1 VTSSIAMK
9 RPVPVQAPDFVQ
21 KFTAKI
27 IAGEGEMLPV
37 SALPIDGT
45 YPTGT
50 AQWEKR
56 NISLEIPVW
65 DADLCIQCGKCV
77 LVCPHAVIRAKV
89 YEEKELANAPE
100 TFKSSPARW
109 KEFKDLKYTLQ
120 VAPEDCTGC
129 GICVEICP
137 AKNKSEVKLKAINL
151 REQLPLRKTEAQ
163 NWAFFLNLPET
174 DRATLN
180 LSTVKDTQLL
190 RPLFEFS
197 LACMGCGETPYLK
210 LISQLYGDRAII
222 ANATGCSSIYGG
234 NLPTTPWA
242 QNKEGRGPAWS
253 NSLFED
259 NAEFGLGMRL
269 TLDKRIEYARELV
282 DRLRGSIGTELV
294 DQILQAD
301 QKTDQGINAQRDRIA
316 QLKSKLQYD
325 PSVDA
330 KSLISIAD
338 VFVDKLVWIVG
349 GDGWAYDIGYGGLD
363 HVLASGRNVNIIVL
377 DTEVYSNT
385 GGQMSKS
392 TPRAAVAKFAA
403 GGKPLAKK
411 DLARLAMTYGNV
423 YVAQIAMGANDAQ
436 TIKAINEAAAY
447 DGPSLIIAYSHCI
460 AHGINMTKGME
471 QQKLATTSGYWPL
484 FRYNPD
490 LAKAGHNPLQIDS
503 KAPAISLE
511 KYIYNETRYKMLT
524 QSNPEVARELLLEAQ
539 DDVNKKWKTYEQL
552 AALTFSSNGDEAKK

>member
-1 VTSSIAMK
+1 MYSVRQMCS
-9 RPVPVQAPDFVQ
+9 
-21 KFTAKI
+21 
-27 IAGEGEMLPV
+27 GLP
-37 SALPIDGT
+37 P
-45 YPTGT
+45 P
-50 AQWEKR
+50 
-56 NISLEIPVW
+56 
-65 DADLCIQCGKCV
+65 
-77 LVCPHAVIRAKV
+77 VIRAKV

-174 DRATLN
+174 NRATLN

-269 TLDKRIEYARELV
+269 TIDKQNEFARELV
-282 DRLRGSIGTELV
+282 NRLRGTIGDALADEL
-294 DQILQAD
+294 LKAD
-301 QKTDQGINAQRDRIA
+301 QSNEQGLRAQRERVA
-316 QLKSKLQYD
+316 TLK
-325 PSVDA
+325 A
-330 KSLISIAD
+330 
-338 VFVDKLVWIVG
+338 KLVG
-349 GDGWAYDIGYGGLD
+349 
-363 HVLASGRNVNIIVL
+363 
-377 DTEVYSNT
+377 
-385 GGQMSKS
+385 
-392 TPRAAVAKFAA
+392 
-403 GGKPLAKK
+403 
-411 DLARLAMTYGNV
+411 
-423 YVAQIAMGANDAQ
+423 
-436 TIKAINEAAAY
+436 
-447 DGPSLIIAYSHCI
+447 
-460 AHGINMTKGME
+460 
-471 QQKLATTSGYWPL
+471 
-484 FRYNPD
+484 
-490 LAKAGHNPLQIDS
+490 
-503 KAPAISLE
+503 
-511 KYIYNETRYKMLT
+511 
-524 QSNPEVARELLLEAQ
+524 
-539 DDVNKKWKTYEQL
+539 
-552 AALTFSSNGDEAKK
+552 